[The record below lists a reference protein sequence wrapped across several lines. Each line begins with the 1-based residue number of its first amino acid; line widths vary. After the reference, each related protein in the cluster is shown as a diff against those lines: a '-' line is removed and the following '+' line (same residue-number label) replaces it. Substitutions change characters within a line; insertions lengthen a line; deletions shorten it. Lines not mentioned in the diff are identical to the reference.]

1 MINKNIKA
9 LLTLVTGLFLCLS
22 LISCNKIEQEK
33 SPQTNRV
40 LKRGNGPDPESLN
53 PQLARS
59 ESALTVVRDLY
70 EGLLTRNA
78 KGELVSGAAERW
90 AFNPDEQC
98 YRFYLR
104 ADAKWS
110 NGDKL
115 VAKDFVRGF
124 QFAVNVNN
132 RSPYSSLLKSINNV
146 SEVLLGDLPS
156 SAMDVSANSENEL
169 DVCMQGQS
177 PAYAIELFALPVTY
191 PRHANNRQVS
201 NGAYQL
207 KERIVGSHVS
217 LIKNQFYHSVDSVY
231 FNEVQYVSNENAN
244 SELKRYLA
252 GELALTAT
260 IPPNDLKR
268 LMRSQKTEIRIAP
281 VLNTYFYGFNFDK
294 LEIRKALSLAVVR
307 DLLADTILGKGE
319 KPAWKLL
326 PPGIQGTSDYIYSD
340 SQLDRTSRLALAK
353 KIYSQAGYSQVK
365 PLKFELR
372 YNTSPLHKKIA
383 VALAAMWKQHL
394 GVEVSL
400 YNEEWK
406 VFIQSRRQK
415 NTQVF
420 RSGWIAD
427 VNDAS
432 NYLELFTS
440 GHSLNDYAYA
450 NPHYDK
456 LIQESQNA
464 TSKRPAILRTAEEL
478 LLDDHVIIPL
488 YYYVSKHLV
497 QSDIVGWEDNALD
510 IHLSQDLSR
519 SILK

>member
-1 MINKNIKA
+1 
-9 LLTLVTGLFLCLS
+9 
-22 LISCNKIEQEK
+22 
-33 SPQTNRV
+33 
-40 LKRGNGPDPESLN
+40 
-53 PQLARS
+53 
-59 ESALTVVRDLY
+59 
-70 EGLLTRNA
+70 
-78 KGELVSGAAERW
+78 
-90 AFNPDEQC
+90 
-98 YRFYLR
+98 
-104 ADAKWS
+104 
-110 NGDKL
+110 
-115 VAKDFVRGF
+115 
-124 QFAVNVNN
+124 
-132 RSPYSSLLKSINNV
+132 
-146 SEVLLGDLPS
+146 
-156 SAMDVSANSENEL
+156 
-169 DVCMQGQS
+169 
-177 PAYAIELFALPVTY
+177 
-191 PRHANNRQVS
+191 
-201 NGAYQL
+201 
-207 KERIVGSHVS
+207 
-217 LIKNQFYHSVDSVY
+217 
-231 FNEVQYVSNENAN
+231 
-244 SELKRYLA
+244 
-252 GELALTAT
+252 
-260 IPPNDLKR
+260 
-268 LMRSQKTEIRIAP
+268 
-281 VLNTYFYGFNFDK
+281 
-294 LEIRKALSLAVVR
+294 LAVDR
-307 DLLADTILGKGE
+307 DLLADTILGTGE